1 MIPARYQI
9 HRQMLNYLQY
19 ILTQPSN
26 SLMARVFVAQQN
38 TPTKGDWVSNITK
51 LLNDYNMTISF
62 LEVKNMKE
70 GLYKSL
76 VKRKV
81 HEKAFKD
88 LIHKK
93 NMGQKG
99 KNINYEKLE
108 MAHYLLA
115 KSKNSVQE
123 KVEIFAYRCEMNNL
137 PFNFGKKTNCEQGC
151 PTEMNN
157 EHLLNC
163 PKLNQHKEKTDINLI
178 LNGTN
183 IEKLNTLKKLN
194 KNSTIRTQLLMDS
207 V

>member
-9 HRQMLNYLQY
+9 HRQMVNYLQY
-19 ILTQPSN
+19 ILLQPSN
-26 SLMARVFVAQQN
+26 SLIARVFVAQQN
-38 TPTKGDWVSNITK
+38 TPRKGDWVSNITK
-51 LLNDYNMTISF
+51 LLNDYNMQILF

-93 NMGQKG
+93 NMGQEG
-99 KNINYEKLE
+99 KNIKYGKLE
-108 MAHYLLA
+108 MAHYLPA

-137 PFNFGKKTNCEQGC
+137 PFNFGNKKNCEQGC

-157 EHLLNC
+157 EHLLKGPVLESFMRQVAIIEDRDV
-163 PKLNQHKEKTDINLI
+163 PKKFWI
-178 LNGTN
+178 L
-183 IEKLNTLKKLN
+183 
-194 KNSTIRTQLLMDS
+194 
-207 V
+207 